1 VLAGGIIAAL
11 HVGKVPPAL
20 DALRAELGLGMV
32 SASFIVSTFN
42 VLGMSLGLLAGVL
55 ADRIGRRR
63 LVGLGLLSMA
73 LGGLLGTLGGGYA
86 GLLAGRVFEGLGFVA
101 VSVASPALLLAAT
114 APTDR
119 SLALSIWSVFMPAG
133 MALALVASPWALEAE
148 AVGWRGLW
156 LGIAVVALIGAVAV
170 RRATAG
176 LTVHAPPA
184 GPSWRVLGETLTR
197 PGLLL
202 LGAIFGAYAF
212 QWVAVMVW
220 LPTFLPAALGVASDT
235 AARLTALVV
244 AMNVPGNLLGGWL
257 LRRGVPAARLMMAV
271 AAVMAACAWG
281 LFSPTLPESARFALV
296 LLFSGAGGIIPAAL
310 FASMPA
316 QAPSPRHLG
325 AANGMLMQGSNIGQ
339 FLGPPLIA
347 ASVTAAGGA
356 WTGAIAPALTAAAL
370 CALAAGLSGRHAAR
384 RAQVP

>member
-1 VLAGGIIAAL
+1 
-11 HVGKVPPAL
+11 
-20 DALRAELGLGMV
+20 MV
-32 SASFIVSTFN
+32 AASFIVSTFN
-42 VLGMSLGLLAGVL
+42 ILGMTLGLLAGVL

-101 VSVASPALLLAAT
+101 ISVASPALVLAAT
-114 APTDR
+114 APNDR
-119 SLALSIWSVFMPAG
+119 ALALSIWSVFMPAG
-133 MALALVASPWALEAE
+133 MALALIVSPWALE

-156 LGIAVVALIGAVAV
+156 LGIAAVALVGGVGV

-184 GPSWRVLGETLTR
+184 GPSRQVLGETLTR

-202 LGAIFGAYAF
+202 LGATFGAYAF

-257 LRRGVPAARLMMAV
+257 LRRGVPAGRLMVTV
-271 AAVMAACAWG
+271 AAVMAVCACG
-281 LFSPTLPESARFALV
+281 LFSPILPESTRFALV
-296 LLFSGAGGIIPAAL
+296 LVFSCAGGIIPSAL
-310 FASMPA
+310 FASVPA
-316 QAPSPRHLG
+316 QAPSPRHLA
-325 AANGMLMQGSNIGQ
+325 AANGMVMQGSNIGQ
-339 FLGPPLIA
+339 FLGPPLVA
-347 ASVTAAGGA
+347 AAVTAAGGA
-356 WTGAIAPALTAAAL
+356 WSGALGPVLTAAAL
-370 CALAAGLSGRHAAR
+370 CALAAGLAGCRAGRHGR
-384 RAQVP
+384 VP